1 MSPWERKEVLSR
13 WHRGSPLGT
22 QENCLTPESWSSGPD
37 LLCGSCLTQAT
48 HPPTHQPIYPPT
60 QPNTHPLIYPSIH
73 PNTHPS
79 TQTPIHP
86 PKHPPIHPPIH
97 SSTHPSTQT
106 PALLSRHCRGRA
118 CGVSCLLLSQPRAR
132 NSGSIVGAEP
142 VRGPTC
148 PRLSTTCPAHR
159 PEPALCKPTLPR
171 LLWPAKPP
179 TPPALLCPALS
190 LFGCQRLP
198 ALILNSPADENH
210 MTEQ

>member
-1 MSPWERKEVLSR
+1 MSPWERREVLSR

-22 QENCLTPESWSSGPD
+22 QENCLTPENWSSGPD

-60 QPNTHPLIYPSIH
+60 
-73 PNTHPS
+73 
-79 TQTPIHP
+79 HP
-86 PKHPPIHPPIH
+86 PSQTLIH
-97 SSTHPSTQT
+97 SSIHPSTQT

-142 VRGPTC
+142 VRGPTR
-148 PRLSTTCPAHR
+148 PRLSTTCPAPR

-198 ALILNSPADENH
+198 ALILNSPAEENH